1 MLEISYELIAII
13 TTILL
18 ACIGGII
25 YLIRSQMAINKELF
39 MELANVKKDIEKNKE
54 NIIKLDE
61 LFEKND
67 KKHERIID
75 KLDRFYEIFVDYI
88 KGKEAL

>member
-13 TTILL
+13 TTIAL

-25 YLIRSQMAINKELF
+25 YLIRSQMVINKELF